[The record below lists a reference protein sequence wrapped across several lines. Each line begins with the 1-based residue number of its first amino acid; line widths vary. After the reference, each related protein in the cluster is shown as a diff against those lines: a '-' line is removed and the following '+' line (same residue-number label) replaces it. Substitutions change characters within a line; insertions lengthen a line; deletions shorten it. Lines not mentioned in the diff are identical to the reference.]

1 MSDFKFPVQRKGA
14 VARID
19 LGRPDEGNAL
29 TRDMMRSLSQLI
41 RVQAADPAVSVV
53 VLEAQGSH
61 FCRGRDG
68 RGESSAGLSP
78 YEVRVQ
84 MMGAVLGVYE
94 AINAAPIPVVAA
106 VQGSAIGFGAALAG
120 ACDITIASRDA
131 KFSFTEIKH
140 GIPPTLA
147 IAAVEKKMPNKA
159 LAYLIYSAAEISAD
173 EAVTF
178 GLVSRTVPAAEVGT
192 QVEVLTTE
200 LASRPRL
207 VLETIKKFMAN
218 AQEMTQ
224 SQSAEY
230 AGVLLALVRS

>member
-1 MSDFKFPVQRKGA
+1 MPDFKFPVRREGA
-14 VARID
+14 VAWID
-19 LGRPDEGNAL
+19 LGRPDEGNAV
-29 TRDMMRSLSQLI
+29 TRDMMRSLSELI

-61 FCRGRDG
+61 FCKGRDG
-68 RGESSAGLSP
+68 RGESSVGLSP

-178 GLVSRTVPAAEVGT
+178 GLVSRAVPAAEVGA
-192 QVEVLTTE
+192 QVESLTTE

-218 AQEMTQ
+218 AQEMTR